1 MTDYEGI
8 FVIDTKLGE
17 EETEKALVGI
27 EGIIGKN
34 GGKVEKRESW
44 GKKNLAYE
52 VKGEKEGAYFMVN
65 FRAKPGTIRELEKS
79 YRMNEAI
86 LRHLILCRT

>member
-8 FVIDTKLGE
+8 FVIDTKLKE
-17 EETEKALVGI
+17 VEKALVGV
-27 EGIIGKN
+27 EEIIVKN
-34 GGKVEKRESW
+34 GGKVEKKESW

-52 VKGEKEGAYFMVN
+52 VKGEKEGAYFMIN
-65 FRAKPGTIRELEKS
+65 FRAQPKTIRELEKS

-86 LRHLILCRT
+86 LRHLILCRTKS